1 MSRVLVGAPLVG
13 DALERVRAVAEL
25 VTTDDPIGWS
35 RAELLARVV
44 DVDAL
49 IAMPSQRVD
58 AELLD
63 RAPGLRVVAN
73 HAVGVDNVDLQACAA
88 RSVVV
93 TNTPGVLTEATADLA
108 FGLLLDA
115 CRRISEGDRVVRAGG
130 WRGWGPTVF
139 LGARVTGATLGIIG
153 FGRIGRAVA
162 RRARGFEMRVIYAS
176 PRPPTPSAPDDAEG
190 AERVTLDELLARA
203 DVVSVHAP
211 LRPETRGLL
220 SRERIAAMRRGAVL
234 VNTARGALVDEDALA
249 EALVDGRLAAAG
261 LDVYLDEP
269 RVSPALLAAPNLVL
283 APHLGS
289 ADAPTRAA
297 MASLACGAVVAVL
310 GGGQPPNRVV

>member
-13 DALERVRAVAEL
+13 DALERVRAVAEP
-25 VTTDDPIGWS
+25 VTTGDPIGWS
-35 RAELLARVV
+35 RAELLARVG

-58 AELLD
+58 AELLG
-63 RAPGLRVVAN
+63 RAPRLRLVAN
-73 HAVGVDNVDLQACAA
+73 HAVGVDNVDLAACAA
-88 RSVVV
+88 RGVIV

-108 FGLLLDA
+108 FGLVLDA

-139 LGARVTGATLGIIG
+139 LGTRVTGATLGIIG
-153 FGRIGRAVA
+153 LGRIGRAVA
-162 RRARGFEMRVIYAS
+162 RRARGFDMRVIYAS
-176 PRPPTPSAPDDAEG
+176 PRPPSCDAEG

-203 DVVSVHAP
+203 DVVSLHAP
-211 LRPETRGLL
+211 LRAETRGLL

-234 VNTARGALVDEDALA
+234 INTARGALVDEKALA
-249 EALVDGRLAAAG
+249 EALVEGHLAAAG

-269 RVSPALLAAPNLVL
+269 HVSPALLAAPNLVL

-297 MASLACGAVVAVL
+297 MASLACDAVVAVL
-310 GGGQPPNRVV
+310 GGLEPPNRVV